1 MPEKKYY
8 NKLYVLQDKLL
19 QIIQVTNADF
29 YLTGDT
35 ALSRCY
41 LKHRF
46 SDDLDLF
53 VNQASDF
60 KQQTQRVVAAIRQ
73 ADLQIHTSTTSE
85 SFLRITVGKDQLS
98 LKIDFVN
105 DVAYHYGGFEA
116 TDFFHKIDSW
126 RNILSN
132 KLCAVSRLEPK
143 DIADILFIAKKFLFE
158 WPEIIEEAKNKDLW
172 VDPLEVSR
180 IIKEFPV
187 NLLDSVKWIITVDTD
202 ILGRALHQM
211 HDDIFYGRS
220 NSLVG

>member
-1 MPEKKYY
+1 MPEKQYY

-19 QIIQVTNADF
+19 QIIQLTNMDF
-29 YLTGDT
+29 YLTGGT
-35 ALSRCY
+35 ALSRY
-41 LKHRF
+41 FLKHRF

-60 KQQTQRVVAAIRQ
+60 KQQTQRVVAAVRQ
-73 ADLQIHTSTTSE
+73 ADLQIQTSTTSE
-85 SFLRITVGKDQLS
+85 SFLRITVAKDQLS

-116 TDFFHKIDSW
+116 ADFFHKIDSW

-143 DIADILFIAKKFLFE
+143 DIADILFIAKKFSFE

-172 VDPLEVSR
+172 VDPLDVSR

-187 NLLDSVKWIITVDTD
+187 NLLDSLKWIIPVDID
-202 ILGRALHQM
+202 ILGRKLHQM
-211 HDDIFYGRS
+211 CDDIFYGRS
-220 NSLVG
+220 NSLAG